1 MPNYYEI
8 LGVPRNASLAEIKAA
23 YRIKALQFHPDKN
36 PGDEQAE
43 RKFKECNQAYQILS
57 KAGERAIYDFD
68 LQRSER
74 KAAAFSRENGNQ
86 QYFSSD
92 KQQSMPKY
100 KQSFPSGNP
109 KHTSDAERMKNFFAE
124 QAEFRKRA
132 TEQQAKWQADIQR
145 KAEAEVQRRAAEA
158 AAQRRAAEEQARQQR
173 AAAAERARQQQAR
186 AAEEYRRKQEEAAQ
200 RREYIQ
206 KVNQETTKI
215 SNQLTSI
222 RRDRIEKNSA
232 IKQRKQ
238 RIDNLGSKSVHLNI
252 DLGDLE
258 KIYNEEIKAYENL
271 GTYIKNNGFGPEYKK
286 LYDKALSASKDR
298 NDAIQQVEQLIDK
311 VEIKVIKQQQ
321 QDMISLNEI
330 NKIQHRIDE
339 LTAEKSQPLYQI
351 KKPLNSPSD
360 RSLLSKISHEI
371 EQAYQAEIASL
382 QALQQ
387 RIKTYGFDNSDLK
400 YRKLLSNK
408 QHNTFLRSKKI
419 LELKALINKLP
430 QGSLAYGWRFGQQPI
445 NPTSPPPPGNP
456 LSSSAAGKPP
466 SSNLPKQQPLN
477 GKGQPSGFYSTAQ
490 PPTGKASDSSKQQ
503 RESARSAVNKPQFTA
518 KRLFPINLSTFE
530 QAWKSFTNHPGSSAN
545 VRSKLQPKQPPAQP
559 APDEPRALKKWGEKP
574 QDTTNSTPLQQ
585 GTINRGHP
593 NHYRKPRN

>member
-36 PGDEQAE
+36 PGDKQAE
-43 RKFKECNQAYQILS
+43 EKFKACNQAYQILS
-57 KAGERAIYDFD
+57 KAGERARYDFD
-68 LQRSER
+68 LQRSQR
-74 KAAAFSRENGNQ
+74 KAAEEEAQRRAAAAELARQQQTAAFSRENGNQ

-92 KQQSMPKY
+92 KQQFGY
-100 KQSFPSGNP
+100 KSQSRFSSGKQQDTRN
-109 KHTSDAERMKNFFAE
+109 TTEAERWKNFFSE
-124 QAEFRKRA
+124 RA
-132 TEQQAKWQADIQR
+132 RFNQQAAARAWQQQADIRRQ
-145 KAEAEVQRRAAEA
+145 AEAEALK
-158 AAQRRAAEEQARQQR
+158 QR

-271 GTYIKNNGFGPEYKK
+271 GSYIKNNGFGPEYKK

-298 NDAIQQVEQLIDK
+298 NYAIQQVEQLIDK
-311 VEIKVIKQQQ
+311 VERKVIKQQQ
-321 QDMISLNEI
+321 QDMIRLNEI

-387 RIKTYGFDNSDLK
+387 HIKTYGFDNSDRK
-400 YRKLLSNK
+400 YRELLSNK
-408 QHNTFLRSKKI
+408 QHNTFFRSKKI

-445 NPTSPPPPGNP
+445 NPTSSSSPPGNP
-456 LSSSAAGKPP
+456 L

-503 RESARSAVNKPQFTA
+503 KEFEVNNSTSQTA
-518 KRLFPINLSTFE
+518 PIPTKTKLSFE
-530 QAWKSFTNHPGSSAN
+530 TIWRRWNNQ
-545 VRSKLQPKQPPAQP
+545 QPKKPPAS
-559 APDEPRALKKWGEKP
+559 KKWEENPQATTKSTP
-574 QDTTNSTPLQQ
+574 LQDTTN
-585 GTINRGHP
+585 REHP
-593 NHYRKPRN
+593 GKKFK